1 MVYDQALRIYIPVMY
16 ILMTGKTEECY
27 HQAFT
32 YIRGELPAC
41 DPYCIGVD
49 FERAFFSAAGLFFP
63 EAHLVGC
70 LFHFKQAARRKM
82 IDLGIP
88 DHEVQI
94 AMRFGVYDLLAVLPK
109 DELDKKGI
117 PFIQTVIIDLIG
129 EYYTT
134 NAPEDKAWEKKWD
147 TFWVYFRS

>member
-1 MVYDQALRIYIPVMY
+1 MVYDSSMFIYIPVMY

-32 YIRGELPAC
+32 YIHGELPTC

-70 LFHFKQAARRKM
+70 LFHFKQAACCEM

-94 AMRFGVYDLLAVLPK
+94 AMRFGVYDFL
-109 DELDKKGI
+109 
-117 PFIQTVIIDLIG
+117 
-129 EYYTT
+129 
-134 NAPEDKAWEKKWD
+134 
-147 TFWVYFRS
+147 